1 MSGLL
6 LNPYYHDEEKII
18 RVYDTTVQR
27 VVRLP
32 METYL
37 RYVVPAEV
45 GDDWP
50 LDALVAAAI
59 AARSYA
65 CYTLEKPRHTE
76 VGAHVCTGTHCQA
89 FNVDKQTKRTN
100 DAVLLSNHLILTYKD
115 KVIDALYSSC
125 CGGHT
130 YNNEDVFKGGEPLP
144 YLRGVKCICGGKKNG
159 HGVGMCQLGAKK
171 MAEQGASYVEIL
183 MHYYGGLDVVQKEK
197 TYS

>member
-1 MSGLL
+1 MMGLL
-6 LNPYYHDEEKII
+6 LTPDYKSEERII
-18 RVYDTTVQR
+18 RVYNAESSR

-32 METYL
+32 LETYL

-45 GDDWP
+45 GDDWL

-65 CYTLEKPRHTE
+65 TYTLEKPRHLE
-76 VGAHVCTGTHCQA
+76 VDANVCMGTHCQA
-89 FNVDKQTKRTN
+89 FDADKQTKRTN
-100 DAVLLSNHLILTYKD
+100 DAVLLSNKMIMTYKG
-115 KVIDALYSSC
+115 KVVDALYSSC

-130 YNNEDVFKGGEPLP
+130 FDNEDVFKGGEPLP
-144 YLRGVKCICGGKKNG
+144 YLRGVECVCDGKKNG

-183 MHYYGGLDVVQKEK
+183 LHYYGGIGSEK
-197 TYS
+197 LSRHS